1 MDKLFKPVHD
11 KTSLYILVY
20 RELKELIISGRLKPG
35 ERLMEYDIAQSM
47 NISKTPIREAIRE
60 LSKEGLVIHE
70 TRRRLTVVDF
80 TEKDIREI
88 LTLRA
93 DLESLA
99 LRAAA
104 GRFTD
109 EDYRELERRI
119 DELRS
124 YEDRKDFSGVRR
136 IDIERIHAFLVEK
149 SDNTRLISM
158 WRILSSQMMVLI
170 QAVELKSKNHGY
182 STEKHIQILNMIRA
196 GDIDAACETLKNHI
210 LGNLETIIREFRQ
223 QRESRT
229 APA

>member
-1 MDKLFKPVHD
+1 K
-11 KTSLYILVY
+11 
-20 RELKELIISGRLKPG
+20 
-35 ERLMEYDIAQSM
+35 SM

-93 DLESLA
+93 ELESIA
-99 LRAAA
+99 LKAAA
-104 GRFTD
+104 RNFLS

-119 DELRS
+119 SELRG

-136 IDIERIHAFLVEK
+136 IDIESIHAFLVEK
-149 SDNTRLISM
+149 SENTRLIGM
-158 WRILSSQMMVLI
+158 WRVLASQMMVLF

-182 STEKHIQILNMIRA
+182 STEKHTQIMNLIRS
-196 GDIDAACETLKNHI
+196 GDIETACETLKSHI
-210 LGNLETIIREFRQ
+210 LGNTESIVREFRQ
-223 QRESRT
+223 NRAERGKT
-229 APA
+229 P